1 MIYMNKKIV
10 IISFVIF
17 LSLTSIIFAQDM
29 IAKVFLYPSSAKK
42 TVGSALSVSINVA
55 NVSNLYGYDFKL
67 YYDTR
72 ILDVKNVTEGSFLKS
87 KGLTFF
93 KVKEMKDNY
102 NSTHGRVWMYSTML
116 SPAAPASGFGTV
128 AIIEFKSVKAGTVA
142 INLYDTKFVNSNSGR
157 INISTLGGYYE
168 FTTLTKS
175 PSAV

>member
-42 TVGSALSVSINVA
+42 TVGSALSVSVNVA

-72 ILDVKNVTEGSFLKS
+72 ILDIKNVTEGTFLKS
-87 KGLTFF
+87 KGSTFF
-93 KVKEMKDNY
+93 RVKEMKDNY

-116 SPAAPASGFGTV
+116 SPAKPASGSGTV
-128 AIIEFKSVKAGTVA
+128 AIIEFKGVKAGTA
-142 INLYDTKFVNSNSGR
+142 TINLYDTKLVNSNSGR
-157 INISTLGGYYE
+157 INISASGGYYE
-168 FTTLTKS
+168 FTTITSKY
-175 PSAV
+175 V